1 MKKKERRRGGMEGG
15 RKKIYSSFSPE
26 SFSHVESTKNRGGGN
41 DEVNGMDRPECPH
54 AHILFL
60 VNRNWICISCM

>member
-26 SFSHVESTKNRGGGN
+26 SFSHVESTKNRG
-41 DEVNGMDRPECPH
+41 VGMMRSMGWIDLNAPM
-54 AHILFL
+54 HIYYF
-60 VNRNWICISCM
+60 